1 MSKLILLPAYVD
13 LKQWVQ
19 RKSHRL
25 VGTIIAIGLSYLQ
38 TIFMSQKGPAMFAG
52 PIVSLLGEFVVFF
65 SKACSDLFIE
75 GRNVLHGWYHHDLYD
90 RVDITGRAV

>member
-25 VGTIIAIGLSYLQ
+25 VGTIIAIRLSYLQ
-38 TIFMSQKGPAMFAG
+38 TIFMSQKGPANIAE
-52 PIVSLLGEFVVFF
+52 PIVSLFEVFAVFF
-65 SKACSDLFIE
+65 SKVYSDLFIKD
-75 GRNVLHGWYHHDLYD
+75 RNVLHE
-90 RVDITGRAV
+90 